1 MKKNKQDKIL
11 MSLNSYVIEYC
22 HVAEL
27 LSPCYTPSKYN
38 EQISK
43 KDRFHDKNYFR
54 GLKKK

>member
-1 MKKNKQDKIL
+1 MKETKNKIL
-11 MSLNSYVIEYC
+11 MSLNGYVIEYC
-22 HVAEL
+22 HEAEL
-27 LSPCYTPSKYN
+27 LSPCYTPLKYN